1 MLVVN
6 IIVFNCQKLTAFSF
20 LHCLVVRNAWRIQ
33 KTITCL
39 VQTGTHG
46 HGQAQQEI
54 SIMEIVDQFEHY
66 SVFQCLICTIE
77 INPFHTSG

>member
-1 MLVVN
+1 M
-6 IIVFNCQKLTAFSF
+6 
-20 LHCLVVRNAWRIQ
+20 RNAWRIQ

-39 VQTGTHG
+39 VQTGTDG

-77 INPFHTSG
+77 IILFIPVAEVDGRCITKDMTIR